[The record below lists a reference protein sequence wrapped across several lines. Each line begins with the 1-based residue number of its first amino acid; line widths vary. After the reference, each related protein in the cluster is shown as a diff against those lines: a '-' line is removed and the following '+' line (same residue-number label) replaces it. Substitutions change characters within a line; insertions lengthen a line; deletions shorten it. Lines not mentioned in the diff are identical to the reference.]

1 MSKKQNRVLS
11 DATIEVILGRGDRDE
26 HGEPPPEPLFYFKEA
41 PDWDFLMSRLDA
53 DAAGPQVP
61 EQEAGSRIQGVL
73 APEEFDRALYKAFED
88 LLDTG
93 IPLSSRTTRE
103 LLKGLLGRLHS
114 PDPQAEEHRRAL
126 MKAEVMGA
134 DLDVAIALKRRQG
147 VRRPVKEAKDE
158 VAKHWGHNSG
168 EALRKALQPS
178 RVNRRRKGDAAKSQ
192 NQAAAVQ
199 AGTGMK
205 DEGSVV

>member
-11 DATIEVILGRGDRDE
+11 DATIEVILERRDRDE
-26 HGEPPPEPLFYFKEA
+26 RGEPPPEPLFYFNEA
-41 PDWDFLMSRLDA
+41 PDWDFLMT
-53 DAAGPQVP
+53 
-61 EQEAGSRIQGVL
+61 RIEGVL
-73 APEEFDRALYKAFED
+73 APEEFDGALYKAFED
-88 LLDTG
+88 LLDTD

-103 LLKGLLGRLHS
+103 LLKGLLRGLHS

-147 VRRPVKEAKDE
+147 VRRPVNEAKDE

-168 EALRKALQPS
+168 DALRKALQPN
-178 RVNRRRKGDAAKSQ
+178 RVNRRSRRQSRGEGDAAKLP
-192 NQAAAVQ
+192 NEVA
-199 AGTGMK
+199 AGTGVK
-205 DEGSVV
+205 DRDSLV